1 VDFDELPRIYFHSLI
16 LKTRKGKN
24 KMENLLKDELSRRG
38 FITGMAKSCLGVS
51 AILGAEDLLAYEIPG
66 KTASARHVIFLYMA
80 GGMTHIDT
88 FDPKPENKDVMG
100 ETTAIN
106 TSADGIQLGNWLP
119 NTAKQMHNAAL
130 IRSLTSNQGAHQQAN
145 YLLHTSY
152 QRRGTIKHPTL
163 GSWVSRLS
171 GKLNRTLPAH
181 VRINGGSDV
190 LGAGFLESKHGPLP
204 LGNPSS
210 GIQNVKA
217 AGYLEQSLY
226 TQRLHTAQEF
236 NKMFLN
242 EYSQKQVRAYTDL
255 YNDAVK
261 LMSSKDL
268 EAFDLTKETE
278 ATRELYGENNFG
290 QGCLLARRLVETGV
304 RFVEVQLGGWDM
316 HNGVFDGM
324 ATRGATLDQG
334 LSALLSDLERT
345 GKIDD
350 TMVVVASE
358 FGRTPEVKAG
368 RIGRDHH
375 PTAFS
380 AMLAGGGIKGG
391 TVYGKSD
398 ERAHYV
404 EEEGSSVEDLN
415 ATIAHALGLK
425 LEEIHYSPSGR
436 PFKVAHDGKVLTK
449 LLV

>member
-1 VDFDELPRIYFHSLI
+1 MNSL
-16 LKTRKGKN
+16 
-24 KMENLLKDELSRRG
+24 LSRRKMLTTCSSG
-38 FITGMAKSCLGVS
+38 FGMLALQGMLGQNQLSAKPHFTPKAKSVIFCYMSGGVS
-51 AILGAEDLLAYEIPG
+51 
-66 KTASARHVIFLYMA
+66 
-80 GGMTHIDT
+80 HIDT
-88 FDPKPENKDVMG
+88 FDPKPENADVMG
-100 ETTAIN
+100 ETNAIA
-106 TSADGIQLGNWLP
+106 TSADGIQIGHWLP
-119 NTAKQMHNAAL
+119 ETAKQMHNASL

-171 GKLNRTLPAH
+171 GKLNKTLPAQ

-210 GIQNVKA
+210 GIQNSKA
-217 AGYLEQSLY
+217 AKYLDETMY
-226 TQRLHTAQEF
+226 DGRLKTAQEF
-236 NKMFLN
+236 NKMFLG

-268 EAFDLTKETE
+268 EAFDLTKETQE
-278 ATRELYGENNFG
+278 TRDMYGDDNFG
-290 QGCLLARRLVETGV
+290 QGCLLARRLVDTGV

-316 HNGVFDGM
+316 HNDVFGNM
-324 ATRGATLDQG
+324 ETRGATLDRG
-334 LSALLSDLERT
+334 LSALLKDLERT
-345 GKIDD
+345 GKLSN

-358 FGRTPEVKAG
+358 FGRSPEVKAG

-380 AMLAGGGIKGG
+380 AFLAGGGIKGG
-391 TVYGKSD
+391 TVYGVSD
-398 ERAHYV
+398 KRAHYV
-404 EEEGSSVEDLN
+404 EEEGASVEDLN

-436 PFKVAHDGKVLTK
+436 PFKVAHDGKVLNK
-449 LLV
+449 ILA

>member
-1 VDFDELPRIYFHSLI
+1 MDY
-16 LKTRKGKN
+16 
-24 KMENLLKDELSRRG
+24 LLKDELSRRH
-38 FITGMAKSCLGVS
+38 FITGMAKTCLGVS
-51 AILGAEDLLAYEIPG
+51 TIMGAKELVAFETPSKIA
-66 KTASARHVIFLYMA
+66 TARHVIFLYMA

-100 ETTAIN
+100 ETTAIS

-152 QRRGTIKHPTL
+152 QRRGTINHPTL

-210 GIQNVKA
+210 GIQNSKA
-217 AGYLEQSLY
+217 ASYLEKNMY
-226 TQRLHTAQEF
+226 DGRLATAQEF
-236 NKMFLN
+236 NKMFLA

-261 LMSSKDL
+261 LMSSSDL

-278 ATRELYGENNFG
+278 ATRELYGDNNFG
-290 QGCLLARRLVETGV
+290 QGCLLARRLIDTGV

-316 HNGVFDGM
+316 HNDVFGGM

-334 LSALLSDLERT
+334 LSALLADLERT
-345 GKIDD
+345 GKLKE

-368 RIGRDHH
+368 RVGRDHH

-380 AMLAGGGIKGG
+380 ALVAGGGIKGG
-391 TVYGKSD
+391 TVYGVSD

-404 EEEGSSVEDLN
+404 EEEGASVEDLN

-436 PFKVAHDGKVLTK
+436 PFKVAHDGKILNK
-449 LLV
+449 ILA

>member
-1 VDFDELPRIYFHSLI
+1 MKH
-16 LKTRKGKN
+16 
-24 KMENLLKDELSRRG
+24 LLTDELSRRT
-38 FITGMAKSCLGVS
+38 FINGIAKSCLGVS
-51 AILGAEDLLAYEIPG
+51 AILGASDLLALESPSVVP
-66 KTASARHVIFLYMA
+66 TARHVIFLYMS

-88 FDPKPENKDVMG
+88 FDPKPENKEVMG
-100 ETTAIN
+100 ETTAIA
-106 TSADGIQLGNWLP
+106 TSADGIQLGHWLP
-119 NTAKQMHNAAL
+119 ETAKQMHNASL
-130 IRSLTSNQGAHQQAN
+130 ILSLTSNQGAHQQAN

-171 GKLNRTLPAH
+171 GKLNKTLPAN
-181 VRINGGSDV
+181 VRINGGSGV
-190 LGAGFLESKHGPLP
+190 MGAGFLESKHGPLP

-210 GIQNVKA
+210 GIQNAKA
-217 AGYLEQSLY
+217 AKYLDETMY
-226 TQRLHTAQEF
+226 DGRLKTASEL

-261 LMSSKDL
+261 LMSSEDL
-268 EAFDLTKETE
+268 KAFDLQAESQ
-278 ATRELYGENNFG
+278 ATRDMYGENNFG

-316 HNGVFDGM
+316 HNGVFDAM
-324 ATRGATLDQG
+324 ADKGAILDQG
-334 LSALLSDLERT
+334 LSALLQDLERT
-345 GKIDD
+345 GKLSE

-358 FGRTPEVKAG
+358 FGRSPEVKAG

-380 AMLAGGGIKGG
+380 AFLAGGGIKGG
-391 TVYGKSD
+391 SVYGVSD
-398 ERAHYV
+398 KRAHYV

-436 PFKVAHDGKVLTK
+436 PFKVAHDGKILHK
-449 LLV
+449 ILA

>member
-1 VDFDELPRIYFHSLI
+1 
-16 LKTRKGKN
+16 
-24 KMENLLKDELSRRG
+24 MENLLKDELSRRK
-38 FITGMAKSCLGVS
+38 FIKGMAKTCLGVS
-51 AILGAEDLLAYEIPG
+51 AIMGAEDLLAYETPG
-66 KTASARHVIFLYMA
+66 KPASARHVIFLYMS

-88 FDPKPENKDVMG
+88 FDPKPENADVMG
-100 ETTAIN
+100 ETNAIA
-106 TSADGIQLGNWLP
+106 TSADGIQIGHWLP
-119 NTAKQMHNAAL
+119 ETAKQMHNASL

-171 GKLNRTLPAH
+171 GKLNKTLPAQ

-210 GIQNVKA
+210 GIQNSKA
-217 AGYLEQSLY
+217 AKYLDETMY
-226 TQRLHTAQEF
+226 DGRLKTAQEF
-236 NKMFLN
+236 NKMFLG

-278 ATRELYGENNFG
+278 ATREMYGDDNFG
-290 QGCLLARRLVETGV
+290 QGCLLARRLVDTGV

-316 HNGVFDGM
+316 HNDVFGNM
-324 ATRGATLDQG
+324 ENKGAILDQG
-334 LSALLSDLERT
+334 LSALLKDLERT
-345 GKIDD
+345 GKLSN

-358 FGRTPEVKAG
+358 FGRSPEVKAG

-380 AMLAGGGIKGG
+380 AFLAGGGIKGG
-391 TVYGKSD
+391 TVYGVSD

-404 EEEGSSVEDLN
+404 EEEGASVEDLN

-436 PFKVAHDGKVLTK
+436 PFKVAHDGKVLNRI
-449 LLV
+449 LA

>member
-1 VDFDELPRIYFHSLI
+1 
-16 LKTRKGKN
+16 
-24 KMENLLKDELSRRG
+24 MEHLLTDELSRRK
-38 FITGMAKSCLGVS
+38 FIKGMAKTCLGVS
-51 AILGAEDLLAYEIPG
+51 AIMGAGDLTAYEIPG
-66 KTASARHVIFLYMA
+66 KPASARHVIFLYMS

-88 FDPKPENKDVMG
+88 FDPKPENADVMG
-100 ETTAIN
+100 ETNAIA
-106 TSADGIQLGNWLP
+106 TSADGIQIGHWLP
-119 NTAKQMHNAAL
+119 ETAKQMHNASL

-171 GKLNRTLPAH
+171 GKLNKTLPAQ

-210 GIQNVKA
+210 GIQNSKA
-217 AGYLEQSLY
+217 AKYLDETMY
-226 TQRLHTAQEF
+226 DGRLKTAQEF
-236 NKMFLN
+236 NKMFLG

-278 ATRELYGENNFG
+278 ATREMYGDDNFG
-290 QGCLLARRLVETGV
+290 QGCLLARRLVDTGV

-316 HNGVFDGM
+316 HNDVFGNM
-324 ATRGATLDQG
+324 ETRGATLDRG
-334 LSALLSDLERT
+334 LSALLKDLERT
-345 GKIDD
+345 GKLSN

-358 FGRTPEVKAG
+358 FGRSPEVKAG

-380 AMLAGGGIKGG
+380 AFLAGGGIKGG
-391 TVYGKSD
+391 TVYGVSD

-404 EEEGSSVEDLN
+404 EEEGASVEDLN

-436 PFKVAHDGKVLTK
+436 PFNVAHDGKILNK
-449 LLV
+449 ILA

>member
-1 VDFDELPRIYFHSLI
+1 
-16 LKTRKGKN
+16 
-24 KMENLLKDELSRRG
+24 MENLLKDELSRRG

-436 PFKVAHDGKVLTK
+436 PFKVAHDGKVLNK
-449 LLV
+449 ILV

>member
-1 VDFDELPRIYFHSLI
+1 
-16 LKTRKGKN
+16 
-24 KMENLLKDELSRRG
+24 MENLLKDELSRRG

-236 NKMFLN
+236 NKMFLG

-368 RIGRDHH
+368 RVGRDHH

-436 PFKVAHDGKVLTK
+436 PFKVAHDGKILNK
-449 LLV
+449 ILA

>member
-1 VDFDELPRIYFHSLI
+1 
-16 LKTRKGKN
+16 
-24 KMENLLKDELSRRG
+24 MEHLLTDELSRRK
-38 FITGMAKSCLGVS
+38 FIKGMAKTCLGVS
-51 AILGAEDLLAYEIPG
+51 AIMGASDLNAYEIPG
-66 KTASARHVIFLYMA
+66 KPASARHVIFLYMS

-88 FDPKPENKDVMG
+88 FDPKPENADVMG
-100 ETTAIN
+100 ETNAIA
-106 TSADGIQLGNWLP
+106 TSADGIQIGHWLP
-119 NTAKQMHNAAL
+119 ETAKQMHNASL

-171 GKLNRTLPAH
+171 GKLNKTLPAQ

-210 GIQNVKA
+210 GIQNSKA
-217 AGYLEQSLY
+217 AKYLDETMY
-226 TQRLHTAQEF
+226 DGRLKTAQEF
-236 NKMFLN
+236 NKMFLG

-268 EAFDLTKETE
+268 EAFDLTKETQE
-278 ATRELYGENNFG
+278 TREMYGDDNFG
-290 QGCLLARRLVETGV
+290 QGCLLARRLVDTGV

-316 HNGVFDGM
+316 HNDVFGNM
-324 ATRGATLDQG
+324 ETRGATLDRG
-334 LSALLSDLERT
+334 LSALLKDLERT
-345 GKIDD
+345 GKLSN

-358 FGRTPEVKAG
+358 FGRSPEVKAG

-380 AMLAGGGIKGG
+380 AFLAGGGIKGG
-391 TVYGKSD
+391 TVYGVSD

-404 EEEGSSVEDLN
+404 EEEGASVEDLN

-436 PFKVAHDGKVLTK
+436 PFKVAHDGKILNK
-449 LLV
+449 ILA

>member
-1 VDFDELPRIYFHSLI
+1 MDY
-16 LKTRKGKN
+16 
-24 KMENLLKDELSRRG
+24 LLKDELSRRH
-38 FITGMAKSCLGVS
+38 FITGMAKTCLGVS
-51 AILGAEDLLAYEIPG
+51 TIMGAKDLVAFETPSKIA
-66 KTASARHVIFLYMA
+66 TARHVIFLYMA
-80 GGMTHIDT
+80 GGMTHVDT

-100 ETTAIN
+100 ETTAIS
-106 TSADGIQLGNWLP
+106 TTADGIQLGNWLP

-210 GIQNVKA
+210 GIQNSKA
-217 AGYLEQSLY
+217 ASYLEKNMY
-226 TQRLHTAQEF
+226 DGRLATAQEF
-236 NKMFLN
+236 NKMFLA

-261 LMSSKDL
+261 LMSSSDL

-278 ATRELYGENNFG
+278 ATRELYGDNNFG
-290 QGCLLARRLVETGV
+290 QGCLLARRLIDTGV

-316 HNGVFDGM
+316 HNDVFGGM

-334 LSALLSDLERT
+334 LSALLADLERT
-345 GKIDD
+345 GKLKE

-368 RIGRDHH
+368 RVGRDHH

-380 AMLAGGGIKGG
+380 ALLAGGGIKGG
-391 TVYGKSD
+391 SVYGVSD
-398 ERAHYV
+398 KRAHYV
-404 EEEGSSVEDLN
+404 EEEGASVEDLN
-415 ATIAHALGLK
+415 ATIAHTLGLR
-425 LEEIHYSPSGR
+425 LEKTHYSPSGR
-436 PFKVAHDGKVLTK
+436 PFKVAHDGKILNK
-449 LLV
+449 ILA

>member
-1 VDFDELPRIYFHSLI
+1 
-16 LKTRKGKN
+16 
-24 KMENLLKDELSRRG
+24 MEHLLTDELSRRK
-38 FITGMAKSCLGVS
+38 FIKGMAKTCLGVS
-51 AILGAEDLLAYEIPG
+51 AIMGAGDLTAYEIPG
-66 KTASARHVIFLYMA
+66 KPASARHVIFLYMS

-88 FDPKPENKDVMG
+88 FDPKPENADVMG
-100 ETTAIN
+100 ETNAIA
-106 TSADGIQLGNWLP
+106 TSADGIQIGHWLP
-119 NTAKQMHNAAL
+119 ETAKQMHNASL

-171 GKLNRTLPAH
+171 GKLNKTLPAQ
-181 VRINGGSDV
+181 VRITGGSDV

-210 GIQNVKA
+210 GIQNSKA
-217 AGYLEQSLY
+217 AKYLDETMY
-226 TQRLHTAQEF
+226 DGRLKTAQEF
-236 NKMFLN
+236 NKMFLG

-268 EAFDLTKETE
+268 EAFDLTKETQE
-278 ATRELYGENNFG
+278 TRDMYGDDNFG
-290 QGCLLARRLVETGV
+290 QGCLLARRLVDTGV

-316 HNGVFDGM
+316 HNDVFGNM
-324 ATRGATLDQG
+324 ETRGATLDRG
-334 LSALLSDLERT
+334 LSALLKDLERT
-345 GKIDD
+345 GKLSN

-358 FGRTPEVKAG
+358 FGRSPEVKAG

-380 AMLAGGGIKGG
+380 AFLAGGVIKGG
-391 TVYGKSD
+391 TVYGVSD

-404 EEEGSSVEDLN
+404 EEEGASVEDLN

-436 PFKVAHDGKVLTK
+436 PFKVAHDGKILNK
-449 LLV
+449 ILA

>member
-1 VDFDELPRIYFHSLI
+1 MDY
-16 LKTRKGKN
+16 
-24 KMENLLKDELSRRG
+24 LLKDELSRRH
-38 FITGMAKSCLGVS
+38 FITGMAKTCLGVS
-51 AILGAEDLLAYEIPG
+51 TIMGAKDLVAFETPSKIA
-66 KTASARHVIFLYMA
+66 TARHVIFLYMA

-100 ETTAIN
+100 ETTAIS

-152 QRRGTIKHPTL
+152 QRRGTINHPTL

-210 GIQNVKA
+210 GIQNSKA
-217 AGYLEQSLY
+217 ASYLEKNMY
-226 TQRLHTAQEF
+226 DGRLATAQEF
-236 NKMFLN
+236 NKMFLA

-261 LMSSKDL
+261 LMSSSDL

-278 ATRELYGENNFG
+278 ATRELYGDNNFG
-290 QGCLLARRLVETGV
+290 QGCLLARRLIDTGV

-316 HNGVFDGM
+316 HNDVFGGM

-334 LSALLSDLERT
+334 LSALLADLERT
-345 GKIDD
+345 GKLKE

-368 RIGRDHH
+368 RVGRDHH

-380 AMLAGGGIKGG
+380 ALLAGGGIKGG
-391 TVYGKSD
+391 TVYGVSD

-436 PFKVAHDGKVLTK
+436 PFKVAHDGKILSK

>member
-1 VDFDELPRIYFHSLI
+1 
-16 LKTRKGKN
+16 
-24 KMENLLKDELSRRG
+24 MEHLLTDELSRRH
-38 FITGMAKSCLGVS
+38 FIKGMAKTCLGVS
-51 AILGAEDLLAYEIPG
+51 AIMGAEDLLAYEIPG
-66 KTASARHVIFLYMA
+66 KVATARHVIFLYMA

-88 FDPKPENKDVMG
+88 FDPKPNNKDVMG

-106 TSADGIQLGNWLP
+106 TTADGIQLGNWLP
-119 NTAKQMHNAAL
+119 KTAKQMHNASL

-171 GKLNRTLPAH
+171 GKLNRTLPAN

-217 AGYLEQSLY
+217 AEYIEQSMY

-236 NKMFLN
+236 NKMFLG

-268 EAFDLTKETE
+268 EAFDLSKEKQE
-278 ATRELYGENNFG
+278 VRDLYGENNFG

-316 HNGVFDGM
+316 HNGVFEGM

-391 TVYGKSD
+391 TVYGLSD

-436 PFKVAHDGKVLTK
+436 PFKVAHDGKVLNK
-449 LLV
+449 ILV